1 MVRNPR
7 PRISAIILSLCAA
20 LAQSAAAFVYPL
32 SEESVR
38 EAYFL
43 GRNTEKAAPFLR
55 PYARKYPF
63 PIKGPWVYAI
73 DFRTP
78 YAEAV
83 RRAWEHSLDYS
94 AQQAQKDYFAQPSR
108 VAVSVVI
115 YLTSTYGYNA
125 PLTDSKGQAI
135 ARREEFWREFP
146 IRVSQKRAIEPTKAT
161 SRVIYGRHGTLI
173 GAEILLEF
181 DASQFASGTAQ
192 VAVSTPDGQTVSAE
206 FDLNTLQ

>member
-1 MVRNPR
+1 M
-7 PRISAIILSLCAA
+7 

-38 EAYFL
+38 QAYFL

-55 PYARKYPF
+55 PYAHKYPF
-63 PIKGPWVYAI
+63 PVKGPWVYEI

-94 AQQAQKDYFAQPSR
+94 AQQAEKDYFAQPSR

-115 YLTSTYGYNA
+115 YLTPTYGYNA
-125 PLTDSKGQAI
+125 PLTDSKQQVI
-135 ARREEFWREFP
+135 AHREEFWREFP
-146 IRVSQKRAIEPTKAT
+146 IRVSQERPVEPTKVI
-161 SRVIYGRHGTLI
+161 SRLIYGRHGVLI
-173 GAEILLEF
+173 GAEVLLEF

-192 VAVSTPDGQTVSAE
+192 VAVTTPGGQTTSAE
-206 FDLNTLQ
+206 FDLSTLR